1 VNPHPKGF
9 KADRI
14 RSRSNNRSCR
24 VCHDF

>member
-1 VNPHPKGF
+1 VNPHPKDF

-14 RSRSNNRSCR
+14 RSKSNNRSCR